1 MIQCFVKKE
10 YAPPFGLAQPPR
22 LFSVSRTDEKASA
35 HPRVMHAHDDLVEVV
50 LVRGGESRYFV
61 GGLPYQARR
70 GDLFVFNSRVVHDEP
85 SGPDR
90 PVATSSLALGGLQV
104 PGLRENALIPEDAL
118 PVCHLTEP
126 QTVRLE
132 RLYDVLYDELTAGN
146 DDGAHHLLMA
156 ILTLVQ
162 QFRAAAADG
171 YFTGVISGFTSPIL
185 WFLVYLAATTVV
197 VYNGVE
203 KGIEKISKILMPVLL
218 FLILG
223 IAVFSLTLQHT
234 DGGVTRTGLQ
244 GLLVYVVPDF
254 SGMTFSGF
262 MTVLMDAMGQLF
274 YSISVAMG
282 IMITYGSYVKEET
295 NLVKAVNQIEIFDTV
310 IAFLAGMMIVPAV
323 YTFMGTEGMGAGPS
337 LMFQALPKVFDAM
350 GDVGG
355 IVGTVFFLTVA
366 FAALTS
372 SISIMEAIVSCAM
385 DRLRITRKKATLA
398 TALLA
403 LVMGLVVCLGYNG
416 LYFEL
421 PLPNGTVAQVLDV
434 LDYVSNYLLMPV
446 VAIATCLLV
455 GWVVKPKTVVDEVMR
470 GGVRFGRKWLYV
482 GMVKVVTPVM
492 LLLLLLQSLGIFRA

>member
-104 PGLRENALIPEDAL
+104 PGLRENAIIPEDAL

-171 YFTGVISGFTSPIL
+171 YAANDNVFAQRIKDYIDRHFAEEFSLQKMADALHVSPY
-185 WFLVYLAATTVV
+185 YLAHVCKESTGYSPLQYVLRRRIGEAQTLLITTD
-197 VYNGVE
+197 
-203 KGIEKISKILMPVLL
+203 LP
-218 FLILG
+218 
-223 IAVFSLTLQHT
+223 
-234 DGGVTRTGLQ
+234 VTRIAAQVGYDNPSHFNAQ
-244 GLLVYVVPDF
+244 F
-254 SGMTFSGF
+254 
-262 MTVLMDAMGQLF
+262 A
-274 YSISVAMG
+274 
-282 IMITYGSYVKEET
+282 
-295 NLVKAVNQIEIFDTV
+295 KAV
-310 IAFLAGMMIVPAV
+310 GMAPR
-323 YTFMGTEGMGAGPS
+323 TFRREY
-337 LMFQALPKVFDAM
+337 VFH
-350 GDVGG
+350 
-355 IVGTVFFLTVA
+355 
-366 FAALTS
+366 
-372 SISIMEAIVSCAM
+372 
-385 DRLRITRKKATLA
+385 K
-398 TALLA
+398 
-403 LVMGLVVCLGYNG
+403 
-416 LYFEL
+416 
-421 PLPNGTVAQVLDV
+421 
-434 LDYVSNYLLMPV
+434 
-446 VAIATCLLV
+446 
-455 GWVVKPKTVVDEVMR
+455 
-470 GGVRFGRKWLYV
+470 
-482 GMVKVVTPVM
+482 
-492 LLLLLLQSLGIFRA
+492 

>member
-118 PVCHLTEP
+118 PVCRLTEP

-171 YFTGVISGFTSPIL
+171 YAANDNVFAQRIKDYIDRHFAEEFSLQKMADALHVSPY
-185 WFLVYLAATTVV
+185 YLAHVCKESTGYSPLQYLLRRRIGEAQTLLITTD
-197 VYNGVE
+197 
-203 KGIEKISKILMPVLL
+203 LP
-218 FLILG
+218 
-223 IAVFSLTLQHT
+223 
-234 DGGVTRTGLQ
+234 VTRIAAQVGYDNPSHFNAQ
-244 GLLVYVVPDF
+244 F
-254 SGMTFSGF
+254 
-262 MTVLMDAMGQLF
+262 A
-274 YSISVAMG
+274 
-282 IMITYGSYVKEET
+282 
-295 NLVKAVNQIEIFDTV
+295 KAV
-310 IAFLAGMMIVPAV
+310 GMAPR
-323 YTFMGTEGMGAGPS
+323 TFRREY
-337 LMFQALPKVFDAM
+337 VFH
-350 GDVGG
+350 
-355 IVGTVFFLTVA
+355 
-366 FAALTS
+366 
-372 SISIMEAIVSCAM
+372 
-385 DRLRITRKKATLA
+385 K
-398 TALLA
+398 
-403 LVMGLVVCLGYNG
+403 
-416 LYFEL
+416 
-421 PLPNGTVAQVLDV
+421 
-434 LDYVSNYLLMPV
+434 
-446 VAIATCLLV
+446 
-455 GWVVKPKTVVDEVMR
+455 
-470 GGVRFGRKWLYV
+470 
-482 GMVKVVTPVM
+482 
-492 LLLLLLQSLGIFRA
+492 

>member
-90 PVATSSLALGGLQV
+90 PVATSSLVLGGLQV

-171 YFTGVISGFTSPIL
+171 YAANDNVFAQRIKDYIDRHFAEEFSLQKMADALHVSPY
-185 WFLVYLAATTVV
+185 YLAHVCKESTGYSPLQYVLRRRIGEAQTLLITTD
-197 VYNGVE
+197 
-203 KGIEKISKILMPVLL
+203 LP
-218 FLILG
+218 
-223 IAVFSLTLQHT
+223 
-234 DGGVTRTGLQ
+234 VTRIAAQVGYDNPSHFNAQ
-244 GLLVYVVPDF
+244 F
-254 SGMTFSGF
+254 
-262 MTVLMDAMGQLF
+262 A
-274 YSISVAMG
+274 
-282 IMITYGSYVKEET
+282 
-295 NLVKAVNQIEIFDTV
+295 KAV
-310 IAFLAGMMIVPAV
+310 GMAPR
-323 YTFMGTEGMGAGPS
+323 TFRREY
-337 LMFQALPKVFDAM
+337 VFH
-350 GDVGG
+350 
-355 IVGTVFFLTVA
+355 
-366 FAALTS
+366 
-372 SISIMEAIVSCAM
+372 
-385 DRLRITRKKATLA
+385 K
-398 TALLA
+398 
-403 LVMGLVVCLGYNG
+403 
-416 LYFEL
+416 
-421 PLPNGTVAQVLDV
+421 
-434 LDYVSNYLLMPV
+434 
-446 VAIATCLLV
+446 
-455 GWVVKPKTVVDEVMR
+455 
-470 GGVRFGRKWLYV
+470 
-482 GMVKVVTPVM
+482 
-492 LLLLLLQSLGIFRA
+492 